1 MKKFKQHQ
9 IPNFDFN
16 KAVKKPI
23 PIQCFQIDEDFEV
36 ETMEGVMKGKRGD
49 WLMVGVSGEMYPC
62 DKTIFEKTY
71 SLLK

>member
-9 IPNFDFN
+9 VPNFDFN

-23 PIQCFQIDEDFEV
+23 PVQCFQMDEEFEV
-36 ETMEGVMKGKRGD
+36 ETMEGVMKGKKGD
-49 WLMVGVSGEMYPC
+49 WLMVGISGEMYPC
-62 DKTIFEKTY
+62 DNAIFKKTY

>member
-9 IPNFDFN
+9 IPDFN
-16 KAVKKPI
+16 FSKAVKKPI
-23 PIQCFQIDEDFEV
+23 PVQCFQIDEEFEV
-36 ETMEGVMKGKRGD
+36 ETMEGVMKGKKGD

-62 DKTIFEKTY
+62 DNAIFEKTY